1 MSEAMKM
8 GPRFVFTAFI
18 VALGIAVIFATVTTI
33 RQVQMHTSSVVQPIA
48 GS

>member
-1 MSEAMKM
+1 M

-18 VALGIAVIFATVTTI
+18 VALGIVVIFATVTTI
-33 RQVQMHTSSVVQPIA
+33 RQVSLHTSSVVTPVA

>member
-1 MSEAMKM
+1 M

-18 VALGIAVIFATVTTI
+18 VALGIAITFATVTTI
-33 RQVQMHTSSVVQPIA
+33 RLLNMHTSSVVTPVA